1 MIELNEEFWNER
13 YLNRETGW
21 DMREPSPPLTEYTDD
36 LKDKNINILI
46 PGCGNAHEARY
57 LHDRGFKRITLVDI
71 SSILVESL
79 QKKYRGTGINIV
91 HSDFFLHKGQYDL
104 ILEQTFFC
112 AIFPDLRKNYV
123 EQAHQLLNE
132 GGRIAGVLFNDNFG
146 FVEHPPFR
154 GSREEYRRVFEPF
167 FEIQKL
173 ELCYNSIEPRKGNEL
188 FFEFIKK

>member
-21 DMREPSPPLTEYTDD
+21 DMREPSPPLTEYADG

-79 QKKYRGTGINIV
+79 QKKYRDTGINIV

-112 AIFPDLRKNYV
+112 AISPDLKKNYV
-123 EQAHQLLNE
+123 EQAHHLLNE

-146 FVEHPPFR
+146 FDEHPPFR